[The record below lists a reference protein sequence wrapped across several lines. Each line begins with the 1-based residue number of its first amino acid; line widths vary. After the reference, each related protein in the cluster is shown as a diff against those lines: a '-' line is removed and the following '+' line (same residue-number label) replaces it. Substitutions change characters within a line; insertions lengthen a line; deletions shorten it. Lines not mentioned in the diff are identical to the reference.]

1 MITPTLNPQ
10 PALAYFALVDV
21 ETKKVIDTI
30 SIPQD
35 HAPDGPEYIN
45 KTLKIPGMWV
55 EYFPGSTD
63 EKKNNVGIG
72 GTYDETRDAFIP
84 PKIFASWTL
93 NPVTFLWEPPIPRP
107 GPTYEWKED
116 TKSWY
121 NPYQT

>member
-1 MITPTLNPQ
+1 MNTPIPSPQ
-10 PALAYFALVDV
+10 PAVAYFALVDD
-21 ETKKVIDTI
+21 ETKKVTDVIC
-30 SIPQD
+30 IPKD
-35 HAPDGPEYIN
+35 HAADGSKYIN
-45 KTLKIPGMWV
+45 KTLKIPGRWV

-72 GTYDETRDAFIP
+72 GTYDETHDAFIP

-93 NPVTFLWEPPIPRP
+93 NLVTFLWDPPTPRP